1 MINTILCLLL
11 FCVHVVLVFASSL
24 QSDWINHGGDLFN
37 RRYAY
42 NEHKINPE
50 TVSNLSLKWKFNAG
64 KDITAT
70 PTIYN
75 GTIYFP
81 CWNGNIYAIKQI
93 DGSLVWKQNLEEL
106 TGLNATGIIKAVN
119 WSVARATPTV
129 AEDLLIVG
137 IYGPAV
143 VIGLE
148 RRTGE
153 LIWLTHL
160 DNHPAGVITMSGTYY
175 NGKQDLVEQLEVEYL
190 VHQQMKKEFI
200 QTLQIQMPK
209 ISSCYQQI

>member
-1 MINTILCLLL
+1 M
-11 FCVHVVLVFASSL
+11 
-24 QSDWINHGGDLFN
+24 
-37 RRYAY
+37 
-42 NEHKINPE
+42 
-50 TVSNLSLKWKFNAG
+50 KWKFTAG

-81 CWNGNIYAIKQI
+81 SWNGNIYAIKQI
-93 DGSLVWKQNLEEL
+93 DGSLVWKQNVEEL
-106 TGLNATGIIKAVN
+106 TGLNATGFVKGVN

-129 AEDLLIVG
+129 AEDILIVG

-153 LIWLTHL
+153 LVWLTHL

-175 NGKQDLVEQLEVEYL
+175 NG
-190 VHQQMKKEFI
+190 
-200 QTLQIQMPK
+200 
-209 ISSCYQQI
+209 